1 MIYLFR
7 ESPAGRQARP
17 KRERKEPAKYQG
29 WQKTV
34 FMFKSVCNKRF
45 WLYYFEDKGEVNCG
59 LESYPENLGLKGLGI
74 IFSY

>member
-34 FMFKSVCNKRF
+34 FMFKSVCNKSF
-45 WLYYFEDKGEVNCG
+45 WVILFEDNGEVKRC
-59 LESYPENLGLKGLGI
+59 LEKLLKWMLI
-74 IFSY
+74 